1 MTLSIDEVPGALTTV
16 DDLAALFPAPS
27 RGASNKQIEQL
38 DKHCR
43 TFLEHSPFIAM
54 GTTNPDGTGDV
65 SPKGGPAGF
74 VRVLDD
80 NTIAWGE
87 LPGNNRLDGY
97 RNLVRDPRI
106 GLLFLVPGL
115 DETLR
120 INGLG
125 YVTTDPVL
133 LAATS
138 LDLGG
143 GARRAP
149 VCVVVKV
156 TEAFVHCAK
165 AFRRSD
171 LWKPERWPDRSD
183 MGTVGCMLNAHVGFA
198 GDPDGS
204 KTTAGLESNYA
215 TTLWND

>member
-1 MTLSIDEVPGALTTV
+1 MDVPGALTSV
-16 DDLAALFPAPS
+16 AALEALFGKPS
-27 RGASNKQIEQL
+27 PRALSKEINAL
-38 DKHCR
+38 DDNCR
-43 TFLEHSPFIAM
+43 SFLAHSPFVAM

-106 GLLFLVPGL
+106 GLLFLIPGV

-120 INGLG
+120 INGHG
-125 YVTTDPVL
+125 FVTADPSL
-133 LAATS
+133 LELTS
-138 LDLGG
+138 IDTGS

-149 VCVVVKV
+149 ICVVVKV
-156 TEAFVHCAK
+156 SEAFIHCAK

-171 LWKPERWPDRSD
+171 LWKPEAWPATDD
-183 MGTVGCMLNAHVGFA
+183 MPTIACLLVAHA
-198 GDPDGS
+198 GMTAADPDGT
-204 KTTAGLESNYA
+204 KTAASLEQAYA
-215 TTLWND
+215 ETMWNG